1 MLYPQSNEFR
11 DVISLNGIWGYKI
24 VEEDFVP
31 WTKSTGLSPMA
42 VPASLNEIVTD
53 KRICN
58 HCGKVLYEKI
68 FSFPVRSEMRYRL
81 RIGAVSHKCEVYLN
95 GKKIGEGING
105 FFPVDLEL
113 TGYLQR
119 ENRLSI
125 VIDNRL
131 SFDTLPVGE
140 VRGGKQFI
148 TFDFYNFTG
157 IHRDVMVYSLPQN
170 AIEDIAVETVVD
182 GDYEKLRV
190 HVRTD
195 CKKIRF
201 SVSDKEGNVVA
212 ESKENVFS
220 VRNPKLWSP
229 AHPYL
234 YTLVV
239 ETETDRYEQRFGI
252 RKVEVTENAFL
263 LNGQPVYFKGV
274 GMHEDF
280 CVSGKGNVSA
290 VNVRNFELLK
300 WLNANSFRTSHY
312 PYSEEIMDLADEYGM
327 MVIDEV
333 PAAGMSYWR
342 DREVF
347 AEDRVNGKTL
357 ELHKKLFDMLVDRD
371 KNHPCVVMYS
381 LANEPACNED
391 KCREYLE
398 EIFAYARSQ
407 TDMPLT
413 FAEDVKYGT
422 EKCCHLPDV
431 IMMNRY
437 YGWYDGVGD
446 TDCVRESLKQ
456 EMRKMHLRY
465 RKPVLLSEFGCDTV
479 AGMHSCPSEMFTEE
493 YQTECIR
500 ENCQALDD
508 TEGCI
513 GEHVWNFADF
523 KTKQGLTRV
532 GGNKKGIFTR
542 ERQPKS
548 VAFYL
553 RERWEKK

>member
-31 WTKSTGLSPMA
+31 RTKSTGLSPMA

-68 FSFPVRSEMRYRL
+68 FSFPVRSKMRYRL

-182 GDYEKLRV
+182 GNYEKLRV

-263 LNGQPVYFKGV
+263 LNGQPVYLKGV

-347 AEDRVNGKTL
+347 AEDRVNGKTM
-357 ELHKKLFDMLVDRD
+357 ELHKKLFEMLVDRD

-381 LANEPACNED
+381 LALCLV
-391 KCREYLE
+391 Y
-398 EIFAYARSQ
+398 
-407 TDMPLT
+407 
-413 FAEDVKYGT
+413 
-422 EKCCHLPDV
+422 
-431 IMMNRY
+431 
-437 YGWYDGVGD
+437 
-446 TDCVRESLKQ
+446 
-456 EMRKMHLRY
+456 
-465 RKPVLLSEFGCDTV
+465 
-479 AGMHSCPSEMFTEE
+479 PSF
-493 YQTECIR
+493 R
-500 ENCQALDD
+500 
-508 TEGCI
+508 
-513 GEHVWNFADF
+513 
-523 KTKQGLTRV
+523 
-532 GGNKKGIFTR
+532 
-542 ERQPKS
+542 
-548 VAFYL
+548 
-553 RERWEKK
+553 